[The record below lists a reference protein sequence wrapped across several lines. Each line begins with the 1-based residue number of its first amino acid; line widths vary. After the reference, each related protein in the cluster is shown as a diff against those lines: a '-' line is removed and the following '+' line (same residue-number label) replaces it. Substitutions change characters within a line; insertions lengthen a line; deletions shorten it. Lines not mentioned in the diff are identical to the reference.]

1 MGELLNL
8 SDEILVHILAYL
20 CSVDLIQLYK
30 VNKRI
35 WNLSR
40 DKTLSRRLNFRR
52 EARFDLKDFKK
63 YLSNPVFENI
73 EALNLNSI
81 YWIPAREFRFLIKCK
96 KLKCLHIADTKLLS
110 QDVLAF
116 LAELPLL
123 ENISFSWNLAT
134 PIRSS
139 FPGIKTANIHF
150 ICTKDTRGSPS
161 LKDWFPA
168 LQCARVYVEKITSNS
183 FNLPGFP
190 KLAVCFDSITECIVE
205 SNEES
210 VISLPDLIN
219 KDKDE
224 INVNSMNPSPSDV
237 SSAKR
242 LNVWPQQEVFNF
254 VLSDLLSQEFTRLT
268 SFRCD
273 VISLTTLDGG
283 IQLFQDFILQVKN
296 TLTEITSATCSSEV
310 LEKSDQIL
318 NSLPSLSALT
328 LLYLRNV
335 KIPVGK
341 KLFEKLFTGCQQLE
355 NLILEEVP
363 SLTPKYQL
371 LQELSTQLHT
381 SNLRHFWFG
390 MKSWITTDRQLIP
403 ALKSCSSLQSC
414 ILVDNSR
421 AIPRKLD
428 ISRLDNIVTGCKALE
443 FLYLET
449 PAITLADSKLLKSR
463 LNQTRKERPWF
474 VCCVGQDSKI
484 REDPDIPVCFK
495 KLIQHS
501 CSTFI

>member
-296 TLTEITSATCSSEV
+296 TLTEV
-310 LEKSDQIL
+310 R
-318 NSLPSLSALT
+318 
-328 LLYLRNV
+328 LY
-335 KIPVGK
+335 
-341 KLFEKLFTGCQQLE
+341 Q
-355 NLILEEVP
+355 VP